1 MFIGAFLC
9 ENYQVGFPVCN
20 VRREEEA
27 ALTHISSSTS
37 RAGRRIHCAVA
48 NLELSTWQ
56 KYGCTLASET
66 QSSRII
72 LILYT
77 INYRSYPVPFN
88 MIQHVYTV
96 VVSQKMWHKM
106 CLTFLSQSL
115 LLLLAR
121 VGFPQNNLLGRTK
134 RVSLETKNLV
144 KNEQIR
150 RKNVLFVACFL
161 MNCL

>member
-1 MFIGAFLC
+1 MKIIRLVSQSAMSG
-9 ENYQVGFPVCN
+9 EK
-20 VRREEEA
+20 RRQLW
-27 ALTHISSSTS
+27 LTSPHQHPGQGGGYI
-37 RAGRRIHCAVA
+37 AQLRIW
-48 NLELSTWQ
+48 NLAHDK

-150 RKNVLFVACFL
+150 RKNVLFVAYFL